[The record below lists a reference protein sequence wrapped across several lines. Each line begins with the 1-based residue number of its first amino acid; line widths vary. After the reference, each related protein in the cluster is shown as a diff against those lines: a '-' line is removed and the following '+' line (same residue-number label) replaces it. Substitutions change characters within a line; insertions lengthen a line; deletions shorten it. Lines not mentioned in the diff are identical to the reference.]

1 MAVLVYV
8 TFSMI
13 VFIDSVD
20 LQYNECLQ
28 AVQRTRFLSGLPLG
42 LFFLCTDSKGTIIIL
57 DTDVWGVAD

>member
-1 MAVLVYV
+1 
-8 TFSMI
+8 MI